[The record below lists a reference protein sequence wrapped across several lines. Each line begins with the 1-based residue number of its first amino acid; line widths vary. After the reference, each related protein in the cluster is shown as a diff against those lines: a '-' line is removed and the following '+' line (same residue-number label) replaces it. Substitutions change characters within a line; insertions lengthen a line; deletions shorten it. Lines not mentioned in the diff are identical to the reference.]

1 MSKVICVVNQKG
13 GVGKTTTAVNLSA
26 SLAVANRRTLLIDL
40 DSQGNATGGLGI
52 DKDSV
57 NSKNICGVI
66 LGEVKLADTVIDVY
80 PELLNGYLHLCPAN
94 HELTGAE
101 IHLIETE
108 NREYRLKKV
117 IDEIRA
123 EYDYIFIDAPPSLSL
138 LTINALAAA
147 DRVLIPVQCE
157 YYALEGIGQLQTTI
171 SLAKQRLNP
180 SLEVEGYLLTMFD
193 SRNNICHSVAED
205 VRNHFGEKT
214 FDTVI
219 SRNVK
224 LAEAPSHGKP
234 LLLYEIKS
242 SGAQNYMKLANEII
256 SRAAEV
262 N

>member
-52 DKDSV
+52 DKESV
-57 NSKNICGVI
+57 NSKNICSVI
-66 LGEVKLADTVIDVY
+66 LGEVKLADTVIDIY
-80 PELLNGYLHLCPAN
+80 PELLNSYLHLCPAN

-117 IDEIRA
+117 TAEIGT

-256 SRAAEV
+256 SRAEEV

>member
-52 DKDSV
+52 DKESV
-57 NSKNICGVI
+57 NSKNICNAI
-66 LGEVKLADTVIDVY
+66 LGDVELADTVIDIY

-108 NREYRLKKV
+108 KREYRLKKV
-117 IDEIRA
+117 IDGIRA
-123 EYDYIFIDAPPSLSL
+123 GYDYIFIDAPPSLSL

-157 YYALEGIGQLQTTI
+157 YYALEGIVQLQTTI
-171 SLAKQRLNP
+171 SLAKRRLNP
-180 SLEVEGYLLTMFD
+180 SLGVEGYLLTMFD
-193 SRNNICHSVAED
+193 SRNNICHSVAEE
-205 VRNHFGEKT
+205 VRKHFGEET

-242 SGAQNYMKLANEII
+242 TGAQNYMKLANEII
-256 SRAAEV
+256 KKAEV

>member
-1 MSKVICVVNQKG
+1 MTS
-13 GVGKTTTAVNLSA
+13 
-26 SLAVANRRTLLIDL
+26 
-40 DSQGNATGGLGI
+40 
-52 DKDSV
+52 
-57 NSKNICGVI
+57 I
-66 LGEVKLADTVIDVY
+66 LR
-80 PELLNGYLHLCPAN
+80 LLNGYLHLCPAN

-108 NREYRLKKV
+108 SREYRLKKV

-256 SRAAEV
+256 NGAEV

>member
-26 SLAVANRRTLLIDL
+26 SLAAANRRTLLIDL
-40 DSQGNATGGLGI
+40 DSQGNATGGLGV
-52 DKDSV
+52 DKESI

-66 LGEVKLADTVIDVY
+66 LGEVTLEDTSIDIH
-80 PELLNGYLHLCPAN
+80 PDILNGYLHLCPAN

-101 IHLIETE
+101 VHLIETE

-117 IDEIRA
+117 IDRIRGK
-123 EYDYIFIDAPPSLSL
+123 YDYIFIDAPPSLSL

-147 DRVLIPVQCE
+147 NRVLIPVQCE
-157 YYALEGIGQLQTTI
+157 YYALEGIGQLQTTV
-171 SLAKQRLNP
+171 SLVKQRLNP

-193 SRNNICHSVAED
+193 SRNNICHSVAEE
-205 VRNHFGEKT
+205 VRKHFGEKT

-256 SRAAEV
+256 SRAEV
-262 N
+262 D

>member
-26 SLAVANRRTLLIDL
+26 SLAAANRRTLLIDL
-40 DSQGNATGGLGI
+40 DSQGNATGGLGV
-52 DKDSV
+52 DKESI
-57 NSKNICGVI
+57 NSKNICSVI
-66 LGEVKLADTVIDVY
+66 LGEVTLEDTAIDIHAD
-80 PELLNGYLHLCPAN
+80 LLNGYLHLCPAN

-101 IHLIETE
+101 VHLIETE

-117 IDEIRA
+117 VDEIR
-123 EYDYIFIDAPPSLSL
+123 EKYDYIFIDAPPSLSL

-157 YYALEGIGQLQTTI
+157 YYALEGIGQLQTTV
-171 SLAKQRLNP
+171 SLVKQRLNP

-193 SRNNICHSVAED
+193 SRNNICHSVAEE
-205 VRNHFGEKT
+205 VRSHFGEKT

-224 LAEAPSHGKP
+224 LAEAPSYGKP

-256 SRAAEV
+256 RRAEV

>member
-40 DSQGNATGGLGI
+40 DSQGNATGGLGV
-52 DKDSV
+52 DKESV
-57 NSKNICGVI
+57 NSKNVCSVI
-66 LGEVKLADTVIDVY
+66 LGETRLADTLVDIY

-117 IDEIRA
+117 IDEIKA

-157 YYALEGIGQLQTTI
+157 YYALEGIVQLQTTI

-193 SRNNICHSVAED
+193 SRNNICHSVAEE
-205 VRNHFGEKT
+205 VRNHFGEET

-242 SGAQNYMKLANEII
+242 TGAQNYMKLANEII
-256 SRAAEV
+256 TKAEV

>member
-26 SLAVANRRTLLIDL
+26 SLAAANRRTLLIDL
-40 DSQGNATGGLGI
+40 DSQGNATGGLGV
-52 DKDSV
+52 DKESI
-57 NSKNICGVI
+57 NSKNICSVI
-66 LGEVKLADTVIDVY
+66 LGEVTLEAIAIDVH
-80 PELLNGYLHLCPAN
+80 PDLLNGYLHLCPAN

-101 IHLIETE
+101 VHLIETE

-117 IDEIRA
+117 IDEIR
-123 EYDYIFIDAPPSLSL
+123 EKYDYIFIDAPPSLSL

-157 YYALEGIGQLQTTI
+157 YYALEGIGQLQTTV
-171 SLAKQRLNP
+171 SLVKQRLNP

-193 SRNNICHSVAED
+193 SRNNICHSVAEE

-224 LAEAPSHGKP
+224 LAEAPSYGKP

-256 SRAAEV
+256 SRAEV

>member
-26 SLAVANRRTLLIDL
+26 SLAAANRRTLLIDL
-40 DSQGNATGGLGI
+40 DSQGNATGGLGV
-52 DKDSV
+52 DKESI
-57 NSKNICGVI
+57 NSKNICSVI
-66 LGEVKLADTVIDVY
+66 LGEVRLADTAIDVY
-80 PELLNGYLHLCPAN
+80 PDLLNGHLHLCPAN

-123 EYDYIFIDAPPSLSL
+123 EYDYIFIDSPPSLSL

-157 YYALEGIGQLQTTI
+157 YYALEGIGQLQTTV
-171 SLAKQRLNP
+171 SLVKQRLNP

-193 SRNNICHSVAED
+193 SRNNICHSVADE
-205 VRNHFGEKT
+205 VRKHFGEKT

-224 LAEAPSHGKP
+224 LAEAPSYGKP

-256 SRAAEV
+256 SRAEV
-262 N
+262 S

>member
-26 SLAVANRRTLLIDL
+26 SLAVANRRTLLIDI
-40 DSQGNATGGLGI
+40 DSQGNATGGLGV
-52 DKDSV
+52 DKKSV

-66 LGEVKLADTVIDVY
+66 LGEASLTDTVIDVY
-80 PELLNGYLHLCPAN
+80 PDLLNGYLHLCPAN

-108 NREYRLKKV
+108 SREYRLKKV

-123 EYDYIFIDAPPSLSL
+123 EYDYIFIDSPPSLSL

-147 DRVLIPVQCE
+147 DRVIIPVQCE
-157 YYALEGIGQLQTTI
+157 YYALEGISQLQTTI

-205 VRNHFGEKT
+205 VRSHFAEQT

-242 SGAQNYMKLANEII
+242 TGAQNYMKLANEII
-256 SRAAEV
+256 MKAEV

>member
-26 SLAVANRRTLLIDL
+26 SLAAANRRTLLIDL
-40 DSQGNATGGLGI
+40 DSQGNATGGLGV
-52 DKDSV
+52 DKESV

-66 LGEVKLADTVIDVY
+66 LGEISLVDTVIDVY
-80 PELLNGYLHLCPAN
+80 AELLNGHLHLCPAN

-108 NREYRLKKV
+108 SREYRLKKA

-157 YYALEGIGQLQTTI
+157 YYALEGIVQLQTTI
-171 SLAKQRLNP
+171 SLARQRLNP

-193 SRNNICHSVAED
+193 SRNNICHSVAEE
-205 VRNHFGEKT
+205 VRNHFGEET

-242 SGAQNYMKLANEII
+242 TGAQNYMKLANEII
-256 SRAAEV
+256 TKAEV

>member
-40 DSQGNATGGLGI
+40 DSQGNATGGLGV
-52 DKDSV
+52 DKESV
-57 NSKNICGVI
+57 NSKNVCSVI
-66 LGEVKLADTVIDVY
+66 LGETRLADTLIDIY

-101 IHLIETE
+101 IHLIETK

-147 DRVLIPVQCE
+147 NRVLIPVQCE
-157 YYALEGIGQLQTTI
+157 YYALEGIVQLQTTI

-193 SRNNICHSVAED
+193 SRNNICHSVAEE
-205 VRNHFGEKT
+205 VRNHFGEET

-242 SGAQNYMKLANEII
+242 TGAQNYMKLANEII
-256 SRAAEV
+256 TKAEV

>member
-26 SLAVANRRTLLIDL
+26 SLAAANRRTLLIDL
-40 DSQGNATGGLGI
+40 DSQGNATGGLGV
-52 DKDSV
+52 DKESI
-57 NSKNICGVI
+57 NSKNICSVI
-66 LGEVKLADTVIDVY
+66 LGEVKLADTTIDIY
-80 PELLNGYLHLCPAN
+80 PDLLNGYLHVCPAN

-108 NREYRLKKV
+108 NREYRLKNA
-117 IDEIRA
+117 IDEIRD
-123 EYDYIFIDAPPSLSL
+123 EYDYIFIDSPPSLSL

-171 SLAKQRLNP
+171 SLARQRLNP

-205 VRNHFGEKT
+205 VRNHFGEQT

-256 SRAAEV
+256 SRAEV
-262 N
+262 D

>member
-26 SLAVANRRTLLIDL
+26 SLAAANRRTLLIDL
-40 DSQGNATGGLGI
+40 DSQGNATGGLGV
-52 DKDSV
+52 DKESV
-57 NSKNICGVI
+57 NSKNVCGVI
-66 LGEVKLADTVIDVY
+66 LGEVAIEDTAIDIY
-80 PELLNGYLHLCPAN
+80 PDLLNGHLHLCPAN

-108 NREYRLKKV
+108 SREYRLKKV
-117 IDEIRA
+117 IDGIRDR
-123 EYDYIFIDAPPSLSL
+123 YDYVFIDAPPSLSL

-147 DRVLIPVQCE
+147 DSVLIPVQCE
-157 YYALEGIGQLQTTI
+157 YYALEGIVQLQTTI
-171 SLAKQRLNP
+171 SLAKRRLNP

-193 SRNNICHSVAED
+193 SRNNICHSVAEE
-205 VRNHFGEKT
+205 VRKHFGEET

-242 SGAQNYMKLANEII
+242 TGAQNYMKLANEII
-256 SRAAEV
+256 TKAEV
-262 N
+262 S

>member
-26 SLAVANRRTLLIDL
+26 SLAVANRRTLLIDI

-52 DKDSV
+52 DKESV
-57 NSKNICGVI
+57 NSKNICSVI

-80 PELLNGYLHLCPAN
+80 PKLLNGYLHLCPAN

-108 NREYRLKKV
+108 SREYRLKKV

-171 SLAKQRLNP
+171 SLARQRLNP
-180 SLEVEGYLLTMFD
+180 LLEVEGYLLTMFD
-193 SRNNICHSVAED
+193 SRNNICHSVAGD

-256 SRAAEV
+256 SRAEV

>member
-40 DSQGNATGGLGI
+40 DSQGNATGGLGV
-52 DKDSV
+52 DKESV
-57 NSKNICGVI
+57 NSKNICSVI
-66 LGEVKLADTVIDVY
+66 LGETSLVDTVIDVY
-80 PELLNGYLHLCPAN
+80 PELLNGHLHLCPAN

-157 YYALEGIGQLQTTI
+157 YYALEGIVQLQTTI

-193 SRNNICHSVAED
+193 SRNNICHSVAEE
-205 VRNHFGEKT
+205 VRNHFGEET
-214 FDTVI
+214 FETVI

-242 SGAQNYMKLANEII
+242 TGAQNYMKLANEII
-256 SRAAEV
+256 TKAEV

>member
-26 SLAVANRRTLLIDL
+26 SLAAANRRTLLIDL
-40 DSQGNATGGLGI
+40 DSQGNATGGLGV
-52 DKDSV
+52 DKQSI
-57 NSKNICGVI
+57 NSKNICSVI
-66 LGEVKLADTVIDVY
+66 LGETSLADTIIDIY
-80 PELLNGYLHLCPAN
+80 PELLNGHLHLCPAN

-108 NREYRLKKV
+108 SREYRLKKV

-123 EYDYIFIDAPPSLSL
+123 NYDYVFIDAPPSLSL

-157 YYALEGIGQLQTTI
+157 YYALEGIVQLQTTI

-193 SRNNICHSVAED
+193 SRNNICHSVAEE
-205 VRNHFGEKT
+205 VRNHFGEET

-242 SGAQNYMKLANEII
+242 TGAQNYMKLANEII
-256 SRAAEV
+256 G
-262 N
+262 NYI

>member
-26 SLAVANRRTLLIDL
+26 SLAAANRRTLLIDL
-40 DSQGNATGGLGI
+40 DSQGNATGGLGV
-52 DKDSV
+52 DKESI
-57 NSKNICGVI
+57 NSKNICSVI
-66 LGEVKLADTVIDVY
+66 LGEVTLEDTAIDIH
-80 PELLNGYLHLCPAN
+80 EDLLNGYLHLCPAN

-101 IHLIETE
+101 VHLIETE

-117 IDEIRA
+117 VDEIR
-123 EYDYIFIDAPPSLSL
+123 EKYDYIFIDAPPSLSL

-157 YYALEGIGQLQTTI
+157 YYALEGIGQLQTTV
-171 SLAKQRLNP
+171 SLVKQRLNP

-193 SRNNICHSVAED
+193 SRNNICHSVAEE
-205 VRNHFGEKT
+205 VRSHFGEKT

-224 LAEAPSHGKP
+224 LAEAPSYGKP

-256 SRAAEV
+256 RRAEV

>member
-40 DSQGNATGGLGI
+40 DSQGNATGGLGV
-52 DKDSV
+52 DKESV
-57 NSKNICGVI
+57 NSKNVCSVI
-66 LGEVKLADTVIDVY
+66 LGETRLADIIIDVY
-80 PELLNGYLHLCPAN
+80 PELLNGHLHLCPAN

-108 NREYRLKKV
+108 SREYRLKKV

-157 YYALEGIGQLQTTI
+157 YYALEGIVQLQTTI

-193 SRNNICHSVAED
+193 SRNNICHSVAEE
-205 VRNHFGEKT
+205 VRNHFGEET

-242 SGAQNYMKLANEII
+242 TGAQNYMKLANEII
-256 SRAAEV
+256 TKAEV

>member
-1 MSKVICVVNQKG
+1 IC
-13 GVGKTTTAVNLSA
+13 S
-26 SLAVANRRTLLIDL
+26 
-40 DSQGNATGGLGI
+40 
-52 DKDSV
+52 
-57 NSKNICGVI
+57 VI
-66 LGEVKLADTVIDVY
+66 LGEAKLADTVIDVY

-108 NREYRLKKV
+108 GREYRLKKV

-123 EYDYIFIDAPPSLSL
+123 EYDYVFIDAPPSLSL

-147 DRVLIPVQCE
+147 ERVLIPVQCE

-171 SLAKQRLNP
+171 SLARQRLNP

-193 SRNNICHSVAED
+193 SRTNICHSVAED
-205 VRNHFGEKT
+205 VRSHFGEKT

-256 SRAAEV
+256 SRAEV

>member
-26 SLAVANRRTLLIDL
+26 SLAAANRRTLLIDL
-40 DSQGNATGGLGI
+40 DSQGNATGGLGV
-52 DKDSV
+52 DKESI
-57 NSKNICGVI
+57 NSKNICSVI
-66 LGEVKLADTVIDVY
+66 LGEVALEDTAIDIH
-80 PELLNGYLHLCPAN
+80 PDLLNGYLHLCPAN

-101 IHLIETE
+101 VHLIETE

-117 IDEIRA
+117 VDEIR
-123 EYDYIFIDAPPSLSL
+123 ERYDYIFIDAPPSLSL

-157 YYALEGIGQLQTTI
+157 YYALEGIGQLQTTV
-171 SLAKQRLNP
+171 SLVKQRLNP

-193 SRNNICHSVAED
+193 SRNNICHSVAEE

-224 LAEAPSHGKP
+224 LAEAPSYGKP

-256 SRAAEV
+256 SRAEV

>member
-40 DSQGNATGGLGI
+40 DSQGNATGGLGV
-52 DKDSV
+52 DKESV
-57 NSKNICGVI
+57 NSKNVCSVI
-66 LGEVKLADTVIDVY
+66 LGETRLTDTLIDIY

-157 YYALEGIGQLQTTI
+157 YYALEGIVQLQTTI

-193 SRNNICHSVAED
+193 SRNNICHSVAEE
-205 VRNHFGEKT
+205 VRNHFGEET

-242 SGAQNYMKLANEII
+242 TGAQNYMKLANEII
-256 SRAAEV
+256 TKAEV

>member
-40 DSQGNATGGLGI
+40 DSQGNATGGLGV
-52 DKDSV
+52 DKESV
-57 NSKNICGVI
+57 NSKNVCSVI
-66 LGEVKLADTVIDVY
+66 LGETRLADTLVDIY

-117 IDEIRA
+117 IDEIKA

-157 YYALEGIGQLQTTI
+157 YYALEGIVQLQTTI

-193 SRNNICHSVAED
+193 SRNNICHSVAEE
-205 VRNHFGEKT
+205 VRNHFGEET

-242 SGAQNYMKLANEII
+242 TGAQNYMKLANEII
-256 SRAAEV
+256 KKAEV

>member
-40 DSQGNATGGLGI
+40 DSQGNATGGLGV
-52 DKDSV
+52 DKQSV
-57 NSKNICGVI
+57 NSKNICSVI
-66 LGEVKLADTVIDVY
+66 LREASLADTIIDIY
-80 PELLNGYLHLCPAN
+80 PELLNGHLHLCPAN

-108 NREYRLKKV
+108 SREYRLKKV
-117 IDEIRA
+117 IDEIKA
-123 EYDYIFIDAPPSLSL
+123 DYDYVFIDAPPSLSL

-157 YYALEGIGQLQTTI
+157 YYALEGIVQLQTTI

-193 SRNNICHSVAED
+193 SRNNICHSVAEE
-205 VRNHFGEKT
+205 VRNHFGEET

-242 SGAQNYMKLANEII
+242 TGAQNYMKLANEII
-256 SRAAEV
+256 TAEV

>member
-40 DSQGNATGGLGI
+40 DSQGNATGGLGV
-52 DKDSV
+52 DKESV
-57 NSKNICGVI
+57 NSKNVCSVI
-66 LGEVKLADTVIDVY
+66 LGETRLADTLVDIY

-117 IDEIRA
+117 IDEIKT

-157 YYALEGIGQLQTTI
+157 YYALEGIVQLQTTI

-193 SRNNICHSVAED
+193 SRNNICHSVAEE
-205 VRNHFGEKT
+205 VRNHFGEET

-242 SGAQNYMKLANEII
+242 TGAQNYMKLANEII
-256 SRAAEV
+256 TKAEV

>member
-26 SLAVANRRTLLIDL
+26 SLAAANRRTLLIDL
-40 DSQGNATGGLGI
+40 DSQGNATGGLGV
-52 DKDSV
+52 DKESI
-57 NSKNICGVI
+57 NSKNICSVI
-66 LGEVKLADTVIDVY
+66 LGEVALEATAIDVH
-80 PELLNGYLHLCPAN
+80 PDLLNGYLHLCPAN

-101 IHLIETE
+101 VHLIETE

-117 IDEIRA
+117 IDEIR
-123 EYDYIFIDAPPSLSL
+123 EKYDYIFIDAPPSLSL

-157 YYALEGIGQLQTTI
+157 YYALEGIGQLQTTV
-171 SLAKQRLNP
+171 SLVKQRLNP

-193 SRNNICHSVAED
+193 SRNNICHSVAEE

-224 LAEAPSHGKP
+224 LAEAPSYGKP

-256 SRAAEV
+256 RRAEV

>member
-26 SLAVANRRTLLIDL
+26 SLAAANRRTLLIDL
-40 DSQGNATGGLGI
+40 DSQGNATGGLGV
-52 DKDSV
+52 DKESI
-57 NSKNICGVI
+57 NSKNICSVI
-66 LGEVKLADTVIDVY
+66 LGEVALEDTSIDIH
-80 PELLNGYLHLCPAN
+80 PDLLNGYLHLCPAN

-101 IHLIETE
+101 VHLIETE

-117 IDEIRA
+117 IDEIR
-123 EYDYIFIDAPPSLSL
+123 EKYDYIFIDAPPSLSL

-157 YYALEGIGQLQTTI
+157 YYALEGIGQLQTTV
-171 SLAKQRLNP
+171 SLVKQRLNP

-193 SRNNICHSVAED
+193 SRNNICHSVAEE

-224 LAEAPSHGKP
+224 LAEAPSYGKP

-256 SRAAEV
+256 SRAEV

>member
-1 MSKVICVVNQKG
+1 MSKVICVANQKG

-52 DKDSV
+52 DKESV

-66 LGEVKLADTVIDVY
+66 LGEVELADTVIDIY
-80 PELLNGYLHLCPAN
+80 PELLNGHLHLCPAN

-108 NREYRLKKV
+108 SREYRLKKV
-117 IDEIRA
+117 IDKTRA
-123 EYDYIFIDAPPSLSL
+123 GYDYIFIDAPPSLSL

-157 YYALEGIGQLQTTI
+157 YYALEGIAQLQTTI

-193 SRNNICHSVAED
+193 SRNNICHSVAEE
-205 VRNHFGEKT
+205 VRNHFGEET

-242 SGAQNYMKLANEII
+242 TGAQNYMKLANEII
-256 SRAAEV
+256 TKAEV

>member
-26 SLAVANRRTLLIDL
+26 SLAVANRRTLLIDI
-40 DSQGNATGGLGI
+40 DSQGNATGGLGV
-52 DKDSV
+52 DKESV

-66 LGEVKLADTVIDVY
+66 LGEASLTDTVIDVY
-80 PELLNGYLHLCPAN
+80 PDLLNGYLHLCPAN

-108 NREYRLKKV
+108 SREYRLKKV

-123 EYDYIFIDAPPSLSL
+123 EYDYIFIDSPPSLSL

-147 DRVLIPVQCE
+147 DRVIIPVQCE
-157 YYALEGIGQLQTTI
+157 YYALEGISQLQTTI

-205 VRNHFGEKT
+205 VRSHFAEQT

-242 SGAQNYMKLANEII
+242 TGAQNYMKLANEII
-256 SRAAEV
+256 MKAEV

>member
-26 SLAVANRRTLLIDL
+26 SLAAANRRTLLIDL
-40 DSQGNATGGLGI
+40 DSQGNATGGLGV
-52 DKDSV
+52 DKESI
-57 NSKNICGVI
+57 NSKNICSVI
-66 LGEVKLADTVIDVY
+66 LGEVALEDTSIDIH
-80 PELLNGYLHLCPAN
+80 PDLLNGYLHLCPAN

-101 IHLIETE
+101 VHLIETE

-117 IDEIRA
+117 IDEIRE

-157 YYALEGIGQLQTTI
+157 YYALEGIGQLQTTV
-171 SLAKQRLNP
+171 SLVKQRLNP

-193 SRNNICHSVAED
+193 SRNNICHSVAEE

-224 LAEAPSHGKP
+224 LAEAPSYGKP

-256 SRAAEV
+256 SRAEV

>member
-26 SLAVANRRTLLIDL
+26 SLAAANRRTLLIDL
-40 DSQGNATGGLGI
+40 DSQGNTTGGLGV
-52 DKDSV
+52 DKESI
-57 NSKNICGVI
+57 NSKNICSVI
-66 LGEVKLADTVIDVY
+66 LGEVKLADTTIDIY
-80 PELLNGYLHLCPAN
+80 PDLLNGYLHVCPAN

-108 NREYRLKKV
+108 NREYRLKNA
-117 IDEIRA
+117 IDEIRD
-123 EYDYIFIDAPPSLSL
+123 EYDYIFIDSPPSLSL

-171 SLAKQRLNP
+171 SLARQRLNP

-205 VRNHFGEKT
+205 VRNHFGEQT

-256 SRAAEV
+256 SKAEV
-262 N
+262 D

>member
-52 DKDSV
+52 DKESV
-57 NSKNICGVI
+57 NSKNVCSVI
-66 LGEVKLADTVIDVY
+66 LGETRLADTLIDIY

-157 YYALEGIGQLQTTI
+157 YYALEGIVQLQTTI

-180 SLEVEGYLLTMFD
+180 SLEVGGYLLTMFD
-193 SRNNICHSVAED
+193 SRNNICHSVAEE
-205 VRNHFGEKT
+205 VRNHFGEET

-242 SGAQNYMKLANEII
+242 TGAQNYMKLANEII
-256 SRAAEV
+256 TKAEV

>member
-26 SLAVANRRTLLIDL
+26 SLAAANRRTLLIDL
-40 DSQGNATGGLGI
+40 DSQGNATGGLGV
-52 DKDSV
+52 DKQSV
-57 NSKNICGVI
+57 NSKNICSVI
-66 LGEVKLADTVIDVY
+66 LREASLADTIIDIY
-80 PELLNGYLHLCPAN
+80 PELLNGHLHLCPAN

-108 NREYRLKKV
+108 SREYRLKKV
-117 IDEIRA
+117 IDEIKA
-123 EYDYIFIDAPPSLSL
+123 DYDYVFIDAPPSLSL

-157 YYALEGIGQLQTTI
+157 YYALEGIVQLQTTI

-193 SRNNICHSVAED
+193 SRNNICHSVAEE
-205 VRNHFGEKT
+205 VRNHFGEET

-242 SGAQNYMKLANEII
+242 TGAQNYMKLANEII
-256 SRAAEV
+256 TAEV